1 MVARVGAAAM
11 KSVPDPR
18 LSALTGLALAAT
30 VALWWLGSTRI
41 ALDQAGDASR
51 AAAAALLALWVVRGM
66 VLAPLGLRAGA
77 LSGWRGGCGSG
88 VAARARLAV
97 VDSVWSA
104 STVPLLPAALVELSL
119 LSAGVVPPLLGQG
132 LRRALGRPEL
142 AEVGHGPGLA
152 LASTAWVL
160 RDLWVWAQP

>member
-1 MVARVGAAAM
+1 M

-18 LSALTGLALAAT
+18 LAALTGLALAAT

-77 LSGWRGGCGSG
+77 LSGWRAG
-88 VAARARLAV
+88 AAAAALLLAPAWPLLIL
-97 VDSVWSA
+97 VWSA

-119 LSAGVVPPLLGQG
+119 LSAGVVLPLLGQG

-142 AEVGHGPGLA
+142 AEVVATALGLA

-160 RDLWVWAQP
+160 RDIWVWAQP

>member
-1 MVARVGAAAM
+1 M

-18 LSALTGLALAAT
+18 LSALVGLALAAT

-77 LSGWRGGCGSG
+77 LSGWRAGAE
-88 VAARARLAV
+88 AAALLLAPA
-97 VDSVWSA
+97 W
-104 STVPLLPAALVELSL
+104 PLLILV
-119 LSAGVVPPLLGQG
+119 
-132 LRRALGRPEL
+132 
-142 AEVGHGPGLA
+142 
-152 LASTAWVL
+152 
-160 RDLWVWAQP
+160 